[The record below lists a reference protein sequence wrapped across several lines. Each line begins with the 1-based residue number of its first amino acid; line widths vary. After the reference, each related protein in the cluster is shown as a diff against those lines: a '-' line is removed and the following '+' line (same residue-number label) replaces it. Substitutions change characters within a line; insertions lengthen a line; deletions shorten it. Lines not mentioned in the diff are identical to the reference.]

1 MNSEEKPPDS
11 RNTAVLN
18 TAVDLT
24 IKIGTLLL
32 IIFLCFRILLPFTN
46 ILLWAMVIAIIMFP
60 LYTRLGK
67 AFGKRK
73 KLAAVLLAFVA
84 LSILLIPSYWLVDSL
99 VVGLKDMADSLQD
112 GSFELPPPSESVAGW
127 PFIGEWLYGNWVAA
141 SQNLSQVL
149 SEYLPQLRGFGEKV
163 LNSLAGTGLGI
174 LQFALSIIIA
184 AVFLTFSEDASRSSK
199 KLFIKLAGENGEDFA
214 RVSEQT
220 VRNVASGVI
229 GVAII
234 QSTLIGVAMLIMDLP
249 LAGVWIVVTLIFA
262 IAQIPLLLVTIPVII
277 WLFAIKE
284 PFPAVLW
291 TIYLIVVG
299 ASDNYLKPVLMGK
312 GASVP
317 MLVIFLGAIGGF
329 MAFGFLGLFL
339 GAIILSLGYKL
350 YLTWLDSD

>member
-1 MNSEEKPPDS
+1 MNPDKNNPDKQKSEIL
-11 RNTAVLN
+11 TI
-18 TAVDLT
+18 AVDLT

-32 IIFLCFRILLPFTN
+32 VIFLCFKILIPFTN
-46 ILLWAMVIAIIMFP
+46 ILLCAMFIAIILFP
-60 LYTRLGK
+60 LYTRMGK
-67 AFGKRK
+67 FFGKRK
-73 KLAAVLLAFVA
+73 KLAAVILALVALAF
-84 LSILLIPSYWLVDSL
+84 LLIPSYWLVDSL
-99 VVGLKDMADSLQD
+99 VVGLKGLSDSLQD
-112 GSFELPPPSESVAGW
+112 GGFKLPPPSESVAGW
-127 PFIGEWLYGNWVAA
+127 PLIGEWLYENWVAA
-141 SQNLSQVL
+141 SQNLSETL

-163 LNSLAGTGLGI
+163 INSLAGTGLGI

-184 AVFLTFSEDASRSSK
+184 AVFLTFSEDASKSSK

-214 RVSEQT
+214 RISEQT

-234 QSTLIGVAMLIMDLP
+234 QSTLIGIAMLIMDLP
-249 LAGVWIVVTLIFA
+249 LAGVWIVITLIFA
-262 IAQIPLLLVTIPVII
+262 IAQIPLLLVTIPVIV
-277 WLFAIKE
+277 WLFAVKE

-350 YLTWLDSD
+350 YLTWLETE